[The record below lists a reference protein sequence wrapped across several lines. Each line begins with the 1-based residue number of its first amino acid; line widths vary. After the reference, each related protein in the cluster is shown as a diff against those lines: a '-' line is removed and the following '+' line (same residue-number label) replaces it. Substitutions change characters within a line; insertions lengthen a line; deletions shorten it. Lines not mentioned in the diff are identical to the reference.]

1 MNDSIDLEKLSVD
14 QLRKLKENLETK
26 KKESNLSVSNKITK
40 KKATL
45 FDEFTSIDE
54 LLKNLI
60 IDIQDLTLEQR
71 ETNRQMQ
78 INNKL
83 LLALYYQEDAD
94 GNVVQRDPMGMDTA
108 ILESISR
115 GGAYITR
122 VVNITNRNIGTK
134 EIIFEQEFEGAL
146 AEVLFVSSTSSTD
159 NKSYSARVVADD
171 NIIYED
177 SYTNFETRSNWETD
191 MACFED
197 EIDDKYLLQFQNV
210 SFNQKI
216 LVEVYDSSATF
227 ERIYIKYHR
236 SV

>member
-1 MNDSIDLEKLSVD
+1 ML
-14 QLRKLKENLETK
+14 
-26 KKESNLSVSNKITK
+26 IT
-40 KKATL
+40 
-45 FDEFTSIDE
+45 
-54 LLKNLI
+54 
-60 IDIQDLTLEQR
+60 DIQDLTMEQR
-71 ETNRQMQ
+71 ETNRQKK

-83 LLALYYQEDAD
+83 LLALYYQEDSD
-94 GNVVQRDPMGMDTA
+94 GNVIQRDPMAMDTK
-108 ILESISR
+108 ILESISK

-122 VVNITNRNIGTK
+122 VVNIINKDIGEK

-159 NKSYSARVVADD
+159 NKAYSARVVADD

-177 SYTNFETRSNWETD
+177 SYTNFEARSNHETD

-216 LVEVYDSSATF
+216 LVEVYNSSALF